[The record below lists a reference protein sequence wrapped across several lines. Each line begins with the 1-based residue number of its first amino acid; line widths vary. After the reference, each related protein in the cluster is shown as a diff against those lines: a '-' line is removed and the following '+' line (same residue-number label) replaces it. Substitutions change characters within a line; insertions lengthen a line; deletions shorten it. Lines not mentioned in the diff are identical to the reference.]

1 MVWEKEEYQCGR
13 NIFKVLTS
21 NACNFFP
28 CLFFLTFLLSFL
40 FFFPTQ
46 YFETDDPEFYKSKV
60 CFILNNDVSEM
71 DLVFAEEKYSKTGQL
86 EKVRRRFLNMG
97 QFNSFQTVP
106 GEAEDCVPQKT
117 ELTLG
122 VSKEDLFWVGVQV

>member
-1 MVWEKEEYQCGR
+1 MVETYSKSSLATHV
-13 NIFKVLTS
+13 IFSLAS
-21 NACNFFP
+21 SFSPSFF
-28 CLFFLTFLLSFL
+28 LFF